1 MTVYM
6 DFVIILNFSVDLLL
20 LLGTNRLCGYPSGIP
35 RCCLSSAVGS
45 IYAGVCMLQD
55 FSFLGNT
62 LWRIVFL
69 FLMAVIAF
77 GWNQSALRRGVVFV
91 FLSMALGGIAMG
103 MNQNSFFSLIL
114 AALGVTVMCLVG
126 FCGRI
131 GGQRFASVE
140 LTIKGQKYRLTAL
153 RDTGNTLKDP
163 VTGQQVLIVG
173 ADVAQRIIGLTSQQL
188 ADPITTAESGLISG
202 LRLIPYR
209 AVGQPCGMLL
219 AYCFDEVKIDGKQA
233 GNLVAFAP
241 DRIGNDGAYQ
251 ALTGG
256 VL

>member
-6 DFVIILNFSVDLLL
+6 DLVVILNFSVDLLL
-20 LLGTNRLCGYPSGIP
+20 LLGTNRLCGYPSGIL
-35 RCCLSSAVGS
+35 RCCLASAVGS
-45 IYAGVCMLQD
+45 MYAGVCMLQG

-69 FLMAVIAF
+69 SIMAVIAF

-91 FLSMALGGIAMG
+91 FLSMAMGGIAMG

-114 AALGVTVMCLVG
+114 AAFGITVMCLVG
-126 FCGRI
+126 FRGKI
-131 GGQRFASVE
+131 GGQRFATVE
-140 LTIKGQKYRLTAL
+140 LVVNGQKYRLTAL

-173 ADVAQRIIGLTSQQL
+173 ADVAQRVMGVSTQQL
-188 ADPITTAESGLISG
+188 SDPITTAASGCISG

-219 AYCFDEVKIDGKQA
+219 AYCFDEVRIDGKLT
-233 GNLVAFAP
+233 GKLVAFAP
-241 DRIGNDGAYQ
+241 DRIGSDGAYQ

-256 VL
+256 V